1 MSRVFSISAGNA
13 STALPAA
20 SNISFCFF
28 QSAGVESGQLC
39 KGPLIMSMDRE
50 DEASRL
56 LEEEGPGPTELESA
70 LANDTL
76 SDVAKQAPL
85 VVGAKTSLAEAI
97 RRMQEEH
104 RGCALVIEADKLTG
118 IFTERDVLMRVAGHA
133 LDPERTA
140 VSACMTPD
148 PVTLPADASV
158 AFALHIMVLEGFRH
172 IPVMDEVGKP
182 TAVVSMRDV
191 IEYLSDF
198 FTRDVLNLPPEPHV
212 RYRSRDGA

>member
-1 MSRVFSISAGNA
+1 MALYAGRNPLDRSIEYLILLLSVRRHRVG
-13 STALPAA
+13 P
-20 SNISFCFF
+20 
-28 QSAGVESGQLC
+28 GYPR
-39 KGPLIMSMDRE
+39 GPLIMSTDRD

-56 LEEEGPGPTELESA
+56 LEEEGPGPTELESE

-104 RGCALVIEADKLTG
+104 RGCALVVEADKLAG

-140 VSACMTPD
+140 VSAYMTPD
-148 PVTLPADASV
+148 PVTPC
-158 AFALHIMVLEGFRH
+158 R
-172 IPVMDEVGKP
+172 P
-182 TAVVSMRDV
+182 TRAWR
-191 IEYLSDF
+191 L
-198 FTRDVLNLPPEPHV
+198 
-212 RYRSRDGA
+212 RSTSWC

>member
-1 MSRVFSISAGNA
+1 
-13 STALPAA
+13 
-20 SNISFCFF
+20 
-28 QSAGVESGQLC
+28 
-39 KGPLIMSMDRE
+39 MSMDRD

-56 LEEEGPGPTELESA
+56 LEEEGPGPTRLESA

-97 RRMQEEH
+97 HRMQEER
-104 RGCALVIEADKLTG
+104 RGCALVVEADKLAG
-118 IFTERDVLMRVAGHA
+118 IFTERDVLMRVTGHA

-172 IPVMDEVGKP
+172 IPVMDEAGKP
-182 TAVVSMRDV
+182 TAVVSMRDL

>member
-1 MSRVFSISAGNA
+1 MIGIITAARDDLTPARTDLILLLSLVRQRV
-13 STALPAA
+13 
-20 SNISFCFF
+20 
-28 QSAGVESGQLC
+28 
-39 KGPLIMSMDRE
+39 GPDYQRGHSIMSMDRD

-56 LEEEGPGPTELESA
+56 VEEEGPGPTELESA

-140 VSACMTPD
+140 VSACMTRD
-148 PVTLPADASV
+148 PVTLP
-158 AFALHIMVLEGFRH
+158 
-172 IPVMDEVGKP
+172 P
-182 TAVVSMRDV
+182 TPA
-191 IEYLSDF
+191 
-198 FTRDVLNLPPEPHV
+198 
-212 RYRSRDGA
+212 